1 MTRALKTGILIR
13 VSKALTEA
21 GIVHAVGG
29 SAMLHLKGIV
39 STYGDIDIVVRVMD
53 KDIIE
58 TVMGRLAGR
67 VASPVD
73 PAYGTCV
80 FMTYEL
86 EGCRI
91 EIIGGYHVRSDPM
104 GRTYV
109 FDTHMIERH
118 VTMDG
123 VSVPLAYLSD
133 WETWYALIGRDSRV
147 SEIRQAIDRGL
158 S

>member
-1 MTRALKTGILIR
+1 MTQPNKIGILIR

-21 GIVHAVGG
+21 GIVHAIGG

-39 STYGDIDIVVRVMD
+39 STFDDIDIMVRVMD
-53 KDIIE
+53 KKVIE

-67 VASPVD
+67 VTSPVD

-91 EIIGGYHVRSDPM
+91 EIIGGYRVTSDPKK
-104 GRTYV
+104 RTFV

-118 VTMDG
+118 VTMNG
-123 VSVPLAYLSD
+123 VAVPLAYLSD

-147 SEIRQAIDRGL
+147 SEIRQAAGRGL
-158 S
+158 R